1 MKRMDPVA
9 DCNLEPADLHIGF
22 RRDADS
28 HAAEP
33 ILSNP
38 APDEQ
43 IAAYTM
49 IGVEQKGRRPVMF
62 DLKGKVA
69 IVTGASSG
77 IGRTTAKLFARAGAK
92 VVIGARRKAELESLV
107 REIAD
112 QGHSALAL
120 AGDVS
125 DEAFAKELVER
136 AEQNYGRLDVAFN
149 NAGILGERGPTTDI
163 SLDGW
168 NEALRVNLTGAFL
181 AAKHQIPAMLKQGK
195 GSIIFTGTFVG
206 YTVGFPG
213 IAVYAA
219 SKSGLIGLTQTLA
232 AEYGPQNIRVN
243 AILPGSV
250 DTPMYKVASGTAEQ
264 QAYITNMHALKRIA
278 SPDELAQAVLYL
290 ASDASS
296 FQSGT
301 AMLVDGGLSIT
312 RT

>member
-1 MKRMDPVA
+1 
-9 DCNLEPADLHIGF
+9 
-22 RRDADS
+22 
-28 HAAEP
+28 
-33 ILSNP
+33 
-38 APDEQ
+38 
-43 IAAYTM
+43 M
-49 IGVEQKGRRPVMF
+49 I

-77 IGRTTAKLFARAGAK
+77 IGRASARLFARAGAK
-92 VVIGARRKAELESLV
+92 VVVAARRKAELESLV

-112 QGHSALAL
+112 QGGDAFAL

-136 AEQNYGRLDVAFN
+136 AEQSYGRLDVAFN
-149 NAGILGERGPTTDI
+149 NAGTLGEKGPTTGI

-168 NEALRVNLTGAFL
+168 NEALKVNLTSAFL
-181 AAKHQIPAMLKQGK
+181 AAKHQIPAMLKQDK
-195 GSIIFTGTFVG
+195 GSIIFTSTFVG

-213 IAVYAA
+213 AAAYAA
-219 SKSGLIGLTQTLA
+219 SKSGLIGLTRVLA

-243 AILPGSV
+243 AILPGAV
-250 DTPMYKVASGTAEQ
+250 ETAMYKAANETAEQ
-264 QAYITNMHALKRIA
+264 QAYLTNLHALKRIA
-278 SPDELAQAVLYL
+278 SPDELARAALYL